1 MSLPIRMRITLQWP
15 EKLKYR
21 ANKTLTAIIK
31 SSTMTKTKEP
41 LLSPIQFT
49 TNSNDQIGNTTIGES
64 IGRNQRILIDSAF
77 EPFLEREEYIKL
89 LEDIRTATSDAALQ
103 AELEQRWTNEVS
115 PHNKETNILLEYARY
130 AWLYLELAKVAET
143 NKDRD
148 KAWAFNSWASVMV
161 GQVVEKSDA
170 AFKSLEGEKRSYRN
184 TENGKGRIE
193 YILPVKEEAARL
205 LKELK
210 PEGGWPTLASA
221 ILALEQPLADFIN
234 ANRITVVK
242 SKREKK

>member
-1 MSLPIRMRITLQWP
+1 
-15 EKLKYR
+15 
-21 ANKTLTAIIK
+21 
-31 SSTMTKTKEP
+31 
-41 LLSPIQFT
+41 
-49 TNSNDQIGNTTIGES
+49 
-64 IGRNQRILIDSAF
+64 
-77 EPFLEREEYIKL
+77 
-89 LEDIRTATSDAALQ
+89 
-103 AELEQRWTNEVS
+103 
-115 PHNKETNILLEYARY
+115 
-130 AWLYLELAKVAET
+130 
-143 NKDRD
+143 
-148 KAWAFNSWASVMV
+148 MV

-242 SKREKK
+242 NSNIPDLLGKNWRYKDEIVKRAWLSSKREKK